1 MIRPEVTALAQRYR
15 EMIAA
20 GVFAAI
26 GLWLIRL
33 GGLLLAPIGFVLI
46 ALSAAW
52 AVMAWRRIRFA
63 QPTEAPGVV
72 EVDEAQIGYLGPN
85 SGGFVSIVELVE
97 LRLLTLRN
105 RKLWRLKQA
114 DGQALL
120 IPVDAAGS
128 ERLFDAFASLPGMDS
143 GELVAALDGSAAS
156 NTTTYGALALAGETR
171 TIWRRQGK
179 GLSTTG

>member
-20 GVFAAI
+20 AI
-26 GLWLIRL
+26 PAVLGLWLVRL
-33 GGLLLAPIGFVLI
+33 GGLLLAPIGTVMI
-46 ALSAAW
+46 ALSVAW

-72 EVDEAQIGYLGPN
+72 EVDEAQIGYLGPT

-97 LRLLTLRN
+97 LRLLTLRG
-105 RKLWRLKQA
+105 RRLWRLKQA

-120 IPVDAAGS
+120 IPVDAAGA

-143 GELVAALDGSAAS
+143 GALVAALTPDRAAPDH
-156 NTTTYGALALAGETR
+156 NGALTLAGETR
-171 TIWRRQGK
+171 TIWRRAGK
-179 GLSTTG
+179 GVVQTG

>member
-20 GVFAAI
+20 AI
-26 GLWLIRL
+26 PAVLGLWLVRL
-33 GGLLLAPIGFVLI
+33 GGLLLAPIGTVMI
-46 ALSAAW
+46 ALSVAR

-72 EVDEAQIGYLGPN
+72 EVDEAQIGYLGPT

-97 LRLLTLRN
+97 LRLLTLRG
-105 RKLWRLKQA
+105 RRLWRLKQA

-120 IPVDAAGS
+120 IPVDAAGA

-143 GELVAALDGSAAS
+143 GALVAALTPDRATPDH
-156 NTTTYGALALAGETR
+156 NGALTLAGETR
-171 TIWRRQGK
+171 TIWRRAGK
-179 GLSTTG
+179 GVVQTG

>member
-20 GVFAAI
+20 AI
-26 GLWLIRL
+26 PAVLGLWLVRL
-33 GGLLLAPIGFVLI
+33 GGLLLAPIGTVMI
-46 ALSAAW
+46 ALSVAW

-72 EVDEAQIGYLGPN
+72 EVDEAQIGYLGPT

-97 LRLLTLRN
+97 LRLLTLRG
-105 RKLWRLKQA
+105 RRLWRLKQA

-120 IPVDAAGS
+120 IPVDAAGA
-128 ERLFDAFASLPGMDS
+128 ERLFDVFASLPGMDS
-143 GELVAALDGSAAS
+143 GALVAALTPDRATPDH
-156 NTTTYGALALAGETR
+156 NGALTLAGETR
-171 TIWRRQGK
+171 TIWRRAGK
-179 GLSTTG
+179 GVVQTG

>member
-20 GVFAAI
+20 AIPAAL
-26 GLWLIRL
+26 GLWLVRL
-33 GGLLLAPIGFVLI
+33 GGLLLAPIGTVMI
-46 ALSAAW
+46 ALSVAW

-72 EVDEAQIGYLGPN
+72 EVDEAQIGYLGPT

-97 LRLLTLRN
+97 LRLLTLRG
-105 RKLWRLKQA
+105 RRLWRLKQA

-120 IPVDAAGS
+120 IPVDAAGA

-143 GELVAALDGSAAS
+143 GALVAALTPDRAAPDH
-156 NTTTYGALALAGETR
+156 NGALTLAGETR
-171 TIWRRQGK
+171 TIWRRAGK
-179 GLSTTG
+179 GVVQTG

>member
-20 GVFAAI
+20 AI
-26 GLWLIRL
+26 PAVLGLWLVRL
-33 GGLLLAPIGFVLI
+33 GGLLLAPIGTVMI
-46 ALSAAW
+46 ALSVAW

-72 EVDEAQIGYLGPN
+72 EVDEAQIGYLGPT

-97 LRLLTLRN
+97 LRLLTLRG
-105 RKLWRLKQA
+105 RRLWRLKQA

-120 IPVDAAGS
+120 IPVDAAGA

-143 GELVAALDGSAAS
+143 GALVAALTPDRATPDH
-156 NTTTYGALALAGETR
+156 NGALTLAGETR
-171 TIWRRQGK
+171 TIWRRAGK
-179 GLSTTG
+179 GVVQTG